1 MATATNNNDS
11 LVMVTC
17 PRCGGTGRYGSFG
30 RCFKCHGNGGE
41 AVLQSVLDRRK
52 RDRERRQR
60 RKEEKRQREQA
71 ERNAQAEAF
80 LAANPGLKAAFEAD
94 LDNNRNQAI
103 LDDMHNRL
111 RRWGTLSEKQVAF
124 ALRLANPTPE
134 PPAGPVP
141 EGRVEVE
148 GVVLTLK
155 ENDWG
160 QYKMLVRLENGS
172 KLWGTCPA
180 AIDPKRGDKVAF
192 TATCKAKER
201 SFGFYSRPTKAR
213 VVEEAKAAA

>member
-1 MATATNNNDS
+1 MATATPRNDS

-17 PRCGGTGRYGSFG
+17 PRCRGTGRYGSFG
-30 RCFKCHGNGGE
+30 TCYTCHGNGGE

-52 RDRERRQR
+52 RDRERRAA

-71 ERNAQAEAF
+71 ERRTAAAAF
-80 LAANPGLKAAFEAD
+80 LDANPGLKAAFEAD
-94 LDNNRNQAI
+94 LDNARNQQI
-103 LDDMHNRL
+103 LDDMHNKL
-111 RRWGTLSEKQVAF
+111 IRWGSLSEKQVAF

-148 GVVLTLK
+148 GEVLTLK
-155 ENDWG
+155 TNDWG
-160 QYKMLVRLENGS
+160 QYKMLVRLDNGA

-201 SFGFYSRPTKAR
+201 SFGFFSRPTKAR
-213 VVEEAKAAA
+213 VTAVAE